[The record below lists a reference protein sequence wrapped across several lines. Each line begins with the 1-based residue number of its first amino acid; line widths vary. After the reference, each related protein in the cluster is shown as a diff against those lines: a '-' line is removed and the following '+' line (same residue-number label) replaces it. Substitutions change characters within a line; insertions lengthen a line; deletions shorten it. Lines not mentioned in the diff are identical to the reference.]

1 MRKFKYN
8 EKGITLFTLII
19 TIIVMLI
26 ISGVTINKLNKSQ
39 ITSSTN
45 IITGYS
51 KNIVKDTDEG
61 IKNVNNGQ
69 WGNVITSK
77 GIENLV
83 GER

>member
-1 MRKFKYN
+1 MREFKYN
-8 EKGITLFTLII
+8 EKGITLFALII

-26 ISGVTINKLNKSQ
+26 ISGVTINKLNESQ

-61 IKNVNNGQ
+61 VKNVNNGQ

-77 GIENLV
+77 GIEKPV

>member
-8 EKGITLFTLII
+8 EKGITLFALII

-26 ISGVTINKLNKSQ
+26 ISGVTINKLNESQ

-77 GIENLV
+77 GIEKLV

>member
-8 EKGITLFTLII
+8 EKGITLFALII

-26 ISGVTINKLNKSQ
+26 ISGVTINKLNESQ

>member
-1 MRKFKYN
+1 
-8 EKGITLFTLII
+8 
-19 TIIVMLI
+19 MLI

-61 IKNVNNGQ
+61 VKNVNNGQ

-77 GIENLV
+77 GIEKPV
-83 GER
+83 GERQNNIGGSNEGKYCMEHK

>member
-8 EKGITLFTLII
+8 EKGITLFALIV

>member
-8 EKGITLFTLII
+8 EKGITLFALIV

-45 IITGYS
+45 IVTGYS

-61 IKNVNNGQ
+61 VKNVNNGQ

-77 GIENLV
+77 GIEKPV

>member
-77 GIENLV
+77 GIEKPV

>member
-8 EKGITLFTLII
+8 EKGITLFALII

-26 ISGVTINKLNKSQ
+26 ISGVTINKLNESQ

-51 KNIVKDTDEG
+51 KNIVKDTDG
-61 IKNVNNGQ
+61 GVKNVNNGQ

-77 GIENLV
+77 GIEKPV

>member
-8 EKGITLFTLII
+8 EKGITLFALII

-45 IITGYS
+45 IVTGYS

-77 GIENLV
+77 GIEKPV

>member
-8 EKGITLFTLII
+8 EKGITLFALIV

-26 ISGVTINKLNKSQ
+26 ISGVTINKLNESQ

-51 KNIVKDTDEG
+51 KNIVEDTDEG
-61 IKNVNNGQ
+61 VKNVNNGQ
-69 WGNVITSK
+69 WENVITSK
-77 GIENLV
+77 GIEKPV

>member
-1 MRKFKYN
+1 MRKFKYD
-8 EKGITLFTLII
+8 EKGITLFALII

-26 ISGVTINKLNKSQ
+26 ISGVTINKLNESQ

-61 IKNVNNGQ
+61 VKDVNNGQ

-77 GIENLV
+77 GIEKPV

>member
-8 EKGITLFTLII
+8 EKGITLFALIV

-61 IKNVNNGQ
+61 VKNVNNGQ

-77 GIENLV
+77 GIEKPV

>member
-8 EKGITLFTLII
+8 EKGITLFALII

-69 WGNVITSK
+69 WRNVITSK

>member
-8 EKGITLFTLII
+8 EKGITLFALII

-26 ISGVTINKLNKSQ
+26 ISGVTINKLNESQ

-61 IKNVNNGQ
+61 VKDVNNGQ

-77 GIENLV
+77 GIEKPV

>member
-8 EKGITLFTLII
+8 EKGITLFALII

-26 ISGVTINKLNKSQ
+26 ISGVTINKLNESQ

-61 IKNVNNGQ
+61 VKNVNNGQ

-77 GIENLV
+77 GIEKPV

>member
-8 EKGITLFTLII
+8 EKGITLFSLII

-26 ISGVTINKLNKSQ
+26 ISGVTINKLNESQ

-61 IKNVNNGQ
+61 VKDVNNG
-69 WGNVITSK
+69 
-77 GIENLV
+77 
-83 GER
+83 

>member
-1 MRKFKYN
+1 MRKFKYK
-8 EKGITLFTLII
+8 EKGITLFALII

-26 ISGVTINKLNKSQ
+26 ISGVTINKLNESQ

-51 KNIVKDTDEG
+51 KNIVEDTDEG
-61 IKNVNNGQ
+61 VKNVNNGQ

-77 GIENLV
+77 GIEKPV

>member
-8 EKGITLFTLII
+8 EKGITLFALII

-26 ISGVTINKLNKSQ
+26 ISGVTINKLNESQ

-61 IKNVNNGQ
+61 VKNVNNGQ

>member
-8 EKGITLFTLII
+8 EKGITLFALII

-45 IITGYS
+45 IVTGYS

-61 IKNVNNGQ
+61 VKNVNNGQ

-77 GIENLV
+77 GIEKPV

>member
-19 TIIVMLI
+19 TIIVMII
-26 ISGVTINKLNKSQ
+26 ISGVTINKLNESQ

-61 IKNVNNGQ
+61 IKNVNNGK

-77 GIENLV
+77 GIEKPV

>member
-8 EKGITLFTLII
+8 EKGITLFALI
-19 TIIVMLI
+19 
-26 ISGVTINKLNKSQ
+26 VTKLNESQ

-51 KNIVKDTDEG
+51 KNIVEDTDEG
-61 IKNVNNGQ
+61 VKNVNNGQ

-77 GIENLV
+77 GIEKPV

>member
-8 EKGITLFTLII
+8 EKGITLFALIV

-77 GIENLV
+77 GIEKPV

>member
-1 MRKFKYN
+1 MRKFKYD
-8 EKGITLFTLII
+8 EKGITLFALII

-26 ISGVTINKLNKSQ
+26 ISGVTINKLNESQ

-77 GIENLV
+77 GIEKPV

>member
-8 EKGITLFTLII
+8 EKGITLFALIV

-26 ISGVTINKLNKSQ
+26 ISGVTINKLNESQ

-51 KNIVKDTDEG
+51 KNIVEDTDEG

-77 GIENLV
+77 GIEKPV

>member
-8 EKGITLFTLII
+8 EKGITLFSLII

-26 ISGVTINKLNKSQ
+26 ISGVTINKLNESQ

-61 IKNVNNGQ
+61 VKDVNNGQ

-77 GIENLV
+77 GIEKPV

>member
-19 TIIVMLI
+19 TIIVMII
-26 ISGVTINKLNKSQ
+26 ISGVTINKLNESQ

-45 IITGYS
+45 IISGYS

-77 GIENLV
+77 GIEKPV

>member
-1 MRKFKYN
+1 MRKFKYK
-8 EKGITLFTLII
+8 EKGITLFALII

-26 ISGVTINKLNKSQ
+26 ISGVTINKLNESQ

-61 IKNVNNGQ
+61 VKNVNNGQ

-77 GIENLV
+77 GIEKPV

>member
-8 EKGITLFTLII
+8 EKGITLFALII

-26 ISGVTINKLNKSQ
+26 ISGVTINKLNESQ

-51 KNIVKDTDEG
+51 KNIVEDTDEG
-61 IKNVNNGQ
+61 VKNVNNGQ
-69 WGNVITSK
+69 WENVITSK
-77 GIENLV
+77 GIEKPV

>member
-8 EKGITLFTLII
+8 EKGITLFALII

-26 ISGVTINKLNKSQ
+26 ISGVTINKLNESQ

-77 GIENLV
+77 GIEKPV

>member
-26 ISGVTINKLNKSQ
+26 ISGVTINKLNESQ

-61 IKNVNNGQ
+61 VKNVNNGQ

-77 GIENLV
+77 GIEKPV

>member
-8 EKGITLFTLII
+8 EKGITLFALIV

-26 ISGVTINKLNKSQ
+26 ISGVTINKLNESQ

-61 IKNVNNGQ
+61 VKDVNNGQ

-77 GIENLV
+77 GIEKPV

>member
-8 EKGITLFTLII
+8 EKGITLFALII

-77 GIENLV
+77 GIEKPV

>member
-19 TIIVMLI
+19 TIIVMII
-26 ISGVTINKLNKSQ
+26 ISGVTINKLNESQ

-61 IKNVNNGQ
+61 VKNVNNGQ

-77 GIENLV
+77 GIEKPV

>member
-8 EKGITLFTLII
+8 EKGITLFALIV

-26 ISGVTINKLNKSQ
+26 ISGVTINKLNESQ

-45 IITGYS
+45 IITEYS
-51 KNIVKDTDEG
+51 KNIVEDTDEG
-61 IKNVNNGQ
+61 VKNDNNGQ

-77 GIENLV
+77 GIEKPV

>member
-8 EKGITLFTLII
+8 EKGITLFALII

-61 IKNVNNGQ
+61 VKNVNNGQ

>member
-8 EKGITLFTLII
+8 EKGITLFALII

-61 IKNVNNGQ
+61 VKNVNNGQ

-77 GIENLV
+77 GIEKPV

>member
-8 EKGITLFTLII
+8 EKGITLFALIV

-26 ISGVTINKLNKSQ
+26 ISGVTINKLNESQ

-77 GIENLV
+77 GIEKPV

>member
-1 MRKFKYN
+1 MREFKYN
-8 EKGITLFTLII
+8 EKGITLFALII

-26 ISGVTINKLNKSQ
+26 ISGVTINKLNESQ

-77 GIENLV
+77 GIEKPV